1 MLDLALEKL
10 SYFPVA
16 SVRHD
21 CPSCCVDVPF
31 TELLSFKMLRSHIRG
46 SSLRIAFGRLNPM
59 VLEQL
64 ARLFGFPMTVINEH
78 TEDSN
83 DDWND
88 ATRRSF

>member
-1 MLDLALEKL
+1 MTVLHVV
-10 SYFPVA
+10 SM
-16 SVRHD
+16 
-21 CPSCCVDVPF
+21 CPSLNC
-31 TELLSFKMLRSHIRG
+31 LSFNVAVAHTWLFFEG
-46 SSLRIAFGRLNPM
+46 IAFGRLNFSM